1 MMAKLISNNTSIT
14 DTISKTSD
22 APSFPQLRN
31 SINYLKVSESIIFLS
46 TYMFYSLKKFRL

>member
-14 DTISKTSD
+14 DTISRASE

-31 SINYLKVSESIIFLS
+31 SINYLKVI
-46 TYMFYSLKKFRL
+46 